1 MAEQVRVSVL
11 PKISELPPPVYAAEE
26 PVTINEKPAHL
37 SRHSNSSD
45 LPEKEDVK
53 SDIDTGSQ
61 DVIIRTGADAANH
74 LLSVRDDGDPSLTV
88 RSMVLGTLVAAFQA
102 SLNQIYNVREH
113 HYILDKN
120 S

>member
-11 PKISELPPPVYAAEE
+11 PDISELPPPVYNKEE
-26 PVTINEKPAHL
+26 PVAINEKPAHV
-37 SRHSNSSD
+37 SRHSDSSG

-53 SDIDTGSQ
+53 SEIDAGSQ

-102 SLNQIYNVREH
+102 SLNQIYNVRE
-113 HYILDKN
+113 L
-120 S
+120 SFLLAAES